1 MNRGG
6 VFGIAFLMNSPFLRR
21 ILFHGRRIASQV
33 DRRFFLALV
42 EGAGFFV
49 LAAALLV
56 TLLEKDWTS
65 SLGAAVAS
73 FGASVNWAVFTVLG
87 KGDPRYVETLGG
99 YVVSWVLALF
109 GVAIV
114 GTITGALVAVVI
126 DFLLKEGQGMGA
138 SGYRDHIVVCGWNT
152 TARDLIEELKGDEY
166 QAKVVVLAELDKN
179 PAGQHVYFVRGDTTS
194 AEDLERA
201 GIKDAAAAIV
211 FPANESN
218 EADMHSILTV
228 MAIESIAPEVRT
240 VAEVMNP
247 AHVEHFERAHA
258 DEVLVTSRVASR
270 LLARSALYPGLT
282 ELVTNIVS
290 GGEGSELYRVHL
302 PDDYCGLT
310 VDNLS
315 ARLRSEHKATL
326 LAISRGP
333 QTWVNPPTEFVLQ
346 PMDDALV
353 VAESLGTLEPL
364 RPSRAMGAP
373 A

>member
-1 MNRGG
+1 VPG
-6 VFGIAFLMNSPFLRR
+6 FAFLLKSPFLRR
-21 ILFHGRRIASQV
+21 IVWHGRRVAGQV

-65 SLGAAVAS
+65 VATALES

-87 KGDPRYVETLGG
+87 KGDPSYVTTLGG
-99 YVVSWVLALF
+99 YIVSWILALF

-138 SGYRDHIVVCGWNT
+138 SGYREHIVVCGWNT
-152 TARDLIEELKGDEY
+152 TARDLIEELQGDEY
-166 QAKVVVLAELDKN
+166 KSRIVVLADLEKS
-179 PAGQHVYFVRGDTTS
+179 PAGSKVYFVRGDTTNT
-194 AEDLERA
+194 EDLRRA
-201 GIKDAAAAIV
+201 GIEEAAAAIICPV
-211 FPANESN
+211 DDSNES
-218 EADMHSILTV
+218 DMHSILTV
-228 MAIESIAPEVRT
+228 MAIESLAPEVRT

-247 AHVEHFERAHA
+247 AHVPHFKQAHA
-258 DEVLVTSRVASR
+258 DEILVTSRVASR

-282 ELVTNIVS
+282 SLVTDIVS
-290 GGEGSELYRVHL
+290 GGEGSELYRVNL
-302 PDDYCGLT
+302 PPDYCGLS
-310 VDNLS
+310 VDDLS
-315 ARLRSEHKATL
+315 SRLRSEHRATL
-326 LAISRGP
+326 LAISRGS
-333 QTWVNPPTEFVLQ
+333 QTWVNPPTDFKLQ

-364 RPSRAMGAP
+364 RPERAMPAP